1 MNGKPKTTEERTMIV
16 ERVNHSG
23 MWVISDLIGGVLV
36 TRKYLDYSR
45 KEAIELFKHETKG
58 L

>member
-1 MNGKPKTTEERTMIV
+1 MIV